1 MFLSAYHFEGD
12 AAALV
17 EAYDGMRA
25 AFPSDAF
32 AFQACVVTEGGITV
46 FDGCPSR
53 ADFATFST
61 GPEFRALVAASGLPM
76 PRIDPL
82 GEVHVAVAN
91 AAAVGEVRAR

>member
-17 EAYDGMRA
+17 EAYDRMRA
-25 AFPSDAF
+25 LFPPDALVF
-32 AFQACVVTEGGITV
+32 HACVVADAGITV

-61 GPEFRALVAASGLPM
+61 GPQFRGAVAAAGLPT
-76 PRIDPL
+76 PRIEPL

-91 AAAVGEVRAR
+91 PADIGEVRAR

>member
-17 EAYDGMRA
+17 EAYDRLRA
-25 AFPSDAF
+25 AFPPDAL
-32 AFQACVVTEGGITV
+32 AFHACVVAEGGITV

-61 GPEFRALVAASGLPM
+61 GPQFRGAVAAAGLPT
-76 PRIDPL
+76 PRIEPL

-91 AAAVGEVRAR
+91 PAAIGEVRAR